1 LSANPKLIYSLY
13 GRGLA
18 KHLKG
23 DKAGGDADM
32 AAARLAMPDIA
43 DKFAKLGVKDQVGG
57 FFGTGGSGIMIAG
70 GGAVLVVIGFLG
82 YYLGKRR
89 SRPA

>member
-1 LSANPKLIYSLY
+1 LY

-32 AAARLAMPDIA
+32 AAAKLAFPDIA

-57 FFGTGGSGIMIAG
+57 FFGSGIMIG
-70 GGAVLVVIGFLG
+70 GGVVAFAIIGFLCYHFG
-82 YYLGKRR
+82 RRR
-89 SRPA
+89 SRSA